1 MKMHAM
7 MQTANEQTKRAPIG
21 RPFLS
26 LYRRDGVRSDSAPIA
41 FGAVSFRQKP
51 TGFTLIELVV
61 VLLLIGV
68 LMAVGMPR
76 FFNQLTFLEWG
87 FSDEVAEALRF
98 SQKMAVATGCDTQ
111 MAITA
116 NSYQMN
122 QRVNC
127 NSGTFT
133 QSVQVPGGGT
143 TGYAGTAPNGVT
155 LTAINIYFDS
165 LGRPRNSAT
174 NALLTAST
182 AITIGSRSVT
192 IEPET
197 GYVH

>member
-1 MKMHAM
+1 
-7 MQTANEQTKRAPIG
+7 MQTVMQPLNRKIKRVLFG
-21 RPFLS
+21 RPFWS
-26 LYRRDGVRSDSAPIA
+26 VNDGVGVKRDAA
-41 FGAVSFRQKP
+41 SFVIREQS
-51 TGFTLIELVV
+51 GFTLIELVV

-87 FSDEVAEALRF
+87 FSDEVGEALRF
-98 SQKMAVATGCDTQ
+98 SQKQAVATGCDTQ
-111 MAITA
+111 MAITV

-127 NSGTFT
+127 NSGAFT
-133 QSVQVPGGGT
+133 QSVQVPGGTT

-155 LTAINIYFDS
+155 LTAITLYFDA

-174 NALLTAST
+174 SALLTAST

-192 IEPET
+192 IEAET